1 DASEDWTVDSLRQQA
16 QKELGVGIAKLFG
29 SDTGEALE
37 GSLSVGDA
45 ELSDGS
51 VLAAGVRRPQ
61 IASSRRAFA
70 MLCTDGTVVAWG
82 DPCSGGDCSGVSEKL
97 QDVQHIY
104 ASWYS
109 FAALL
114 GNGDVVTWGDEDH
127 GGDCSAAGTLK
138 KVRSLR
144 STHGAFA
151 ALMGD
156 GSVVTWGS
164 PEYGGRGTPLPLT
177 HVRQI
182 EASGR
187 AFAAIRTDGSVT
199 TWGDPAFG
207 GDSDLVKEQLHGV
220 CDVKG
225 SWRAFA
231 ALRED
236 GSVVAWGHPQFG
248 ADCSEVNLE
257 GEGAVAQ
264 RRPLGCFRECFCSYT
279 ERPICRDLGRSGVR
293 RRQPRR
299 QSGPHWR
306 EADLRFP
313 ACLRSHLVGWIR
325 GDLEEP
331 RLRWRQQ
338 RSLFPTSRSS
348 EDPAEPFCHGSI
360 AE

>member
-1 DASEDWTVDSLRQQA
+1 MRIIIALLSGRSITIDASEDWTVDSLRQQA

-138 KVRSLR
+138 K
-144 STHGAFA
+144 
-151 ALMGD
+151 
-156 GSVVTWGS
+156 
-164 PEYGGRGTPLPLT
+164 
-177 HVRQI
+177 I

-248 ADCSEVNLE
+248 ADCSEVKEQLHSVVRLDASGSAFAATRNDRSVVTWGDPEFGGDSRAVSQDLIGVKQICE
-257 GEGAVAQ
+257 GSKTQG
-264 RRPLGCFRECFCSYT
+264 S
-279 ERPICRDLGRSGVR
+279 
-293 RRQPRR
+293 
-299 QSGPHWR
+299 
-306 EADLRFP
+306 
-313 ACLRSHLVGWIR
+313 LV
-325 GDLEEP
+325 D
-331 RLRWRQQ
+331 
-338 RSLFPTSRSS
+338 
-348 EDPAEPFCHGSI
+348 
-360 AE
+360 